1 MALSKSLV
9 KKTAPRK
16 KNAAHRKR
24 AARKSEPRS
33 AARVRR
39 HRDKMRRAGM
49 KLLQIWVP
57 DPTQPGFA
65 EEVRR
70 QCLLV
75 RDHPQEKQILAEIE
89 AISDFEGWK

>member
-1 MALSKSLV
+1 MAQSKSSV

-16 KNAAHRKR
+16 KNAAPRKR
-24 AARKSEPRS
+24 AARKPEPRS

-70 QCLLV
+70 QCLLL
-75 RDHPQEKQILAEIE
+75 RDDPHEQEILDEI
-89 AISDFEGWK
+89 AAVADFRGWK